1 MKYLNKL
8 KFQLLIHGQSVRQ
21 LNKTNNSN
29 LINDSNIK
37 IELFFDKYINKLKT
51 QNERFFFKKS
61 ALNKT
66 IKITRKRYGFPING
80 QRTRSNSRTAL
91 LLKNKYKN

>member
-51 QNERFFFKKS
+51 QKEFH
-61 ALNKT
+61 
-66 IKITRKRYGFPING
+66 
-80 QRTRSNSRTAL
+80 
-91 LLKNKYKN
+91 